1 MIDLLKH
8 KLIALFAALSVF
20 AIFNIATSKPV
31 AADITYSGS
40 EWASVSSNIL
50 AVDQSSLVINQAMFV
65 YNPGNAQHNSWLQ
78 AAGVN
83 ASSGQLVI
91 VQWGE
96 YLVNGQWQ
104 SKPMSYL
111 RSLYTYSNSITTRF
125 YSDGSALANSTN
137 WNKLAGMAGATQNPR
152 KLARAGAYFGVGNG
166 TNDMSDSWDT
176 YGVIGSRFWFSGTF
190 GSGGIAPGGVGNGGG
205 QWPGVAGQN
214 AVGGGLLYR
223 GDELLTIVKA
233 NIEPDVVLPA
243 SERDDAPSN
252 RLAAAK
258 AVTINNVTSS
268 TLAKS
273 KSSDDAASY
282 TVGVDFFSKS
292 PYTYR
297 TYAWAEKD
305 KSYTTKTIENNYQS
319 VINLTDDIPKG
330 FAVSGVEIKTS
341 TGKTL
346 NVESA
351 SSPNLGAVTSNIT
364 KGANKDFAK
373 YYIEPPTTGTSG
385 GKVYVQVVSGD
396 MTENVAA
403 GKRNRFEVK
412 LIGKL
417 VPEELPTPDSKTG
430 IGKVSNKAVANQ
442 VVQRWVKATTSAPGT
457 KPQPYTFT
465 ASNGFNKNE
474 NLYNTSVT
482 TNQVDIAVQAYQ
494 ILARYMTLDDDYQPQ
509 GNTVGVDIGGKTADN
524 FTSDWTYP
532 KLKTTVPTP
541 RTTKTTA
548 TSAIYD
554 RNSQDTVVSKT
565 PGAPWGVTLSDGG
578 NLTSSS
584 IPNSTPVTT
593 ILKADAV
600 LNSGTYTASWYRD
613 VVDLAG
619 NTHQFDQITSLRSGQ
634 SSPVVLTGDDTTF
647 TMGDESQALSLYYG
661 RKLYHV
667 NVKHVT
673 TRDSNPSYT
682 SFDSNLGETEL
693 TPSTNTQGPAGS
705 FQVNKG
711 THEEDYIIH
720 EGEGLDYSPQVLQI
734 RDKSKNLWRL
744 APVFAQGV
752 SYKFNS
758 GSSPKVDANLTY
770 GKLAL
775 EYQRSASS
783 PDRAMVVINPEK
795 LTIDTATANGNA
807 PFKLE
812 FSGVYG
818 SKYKFLRD
826 NDVPG
831 FDLANY
837 KFAVTISD
845 GKKVVYTRNL
855 TLAEFSDSN
864 GRLGM
869 NIDGVLP
876 TTDYKDGQ
884 KTPYS
889 VAITLDKSSLKTL
902 QYEGVGSLP
911 IKIEQDESTDTPSG
925 STFNSFGY
933 TKSKLTVTNSDVS
946 DDGQLSIPKDKLVVQ
961 TVATRSPYT
970 YVEYYESWTLA
981 IPKDLT
987 TLTGYS
993 MSGMYPISYSVD
1005 KISGKGLIDLNNK
1018 FDIRYPR
1025 GLNADRAL
1033 PDYYNE
1039 KKGVTLTAENPTARL
1054 DLRSLSEESKDSDKN
1069 GVLTRA
1075 VTPAVP
1081 KVSIKVGSGEVSSQS
1096 IPDGQTY
1103 LNGGNRIYISDWID
1117 NVPSVQPVIF
1127 ETRPTVAGLG
1137 VNEIKFTFK
1146 QNVTLSGYL
1155 HGHSK
1160 SATQATDA
1168 ILMQPV
1174 DRSSANMT
1182 QGFGYSAADKAWLA
1196 DNDWSN

>member
-8 KLIALFAALSVF
+8 KLIALFAVLSVF
-20 AIFNIATSKPV
+20 TVFGFAASKPV
-31 AADITYSGS
+31 AADISYGGA
-40 EWASVSSNIL
+40 EWTSVNANVN
-50 AVDQSSLVINQAMFV
+50 AVTPFTLIINQAMFV
-65 YNPGNAQHNSWLQ
+65 YNPGNAQQNNWLN
-78 AAGVN
+78 AAGVH
-83 ASSGQLVI
+83 ASPGQLAI

-96 YLVNGQWQ
+96 YQVNGQWQ

-111 RSLYTYSNSITTRF
+111 RSLFTYSNSITTRF
-125 YSDGSALANSTN
+125 YSDGSAEANATN
-137 WNKLAGMAGATQNPR
+137 WNRLVSMSGATQNPR
-152 KLARAGAYFGVGNG
+152 KLAQAGAYFGLGNNTMG
-166 TNDMSDSWDT
+166 DSWDT
-176 YGVIGSRFWFSGTF
+176 YGVGGSKFWFSGTY
-190 GSGGIAPGGVGNGGG
+190 GSGGGVPGGFGHGMG
-205 QWPGVAGQN
+205 QWPGVGGQN

-223 GDELLTIVKA
+223 GDELLTIVRA
-233 NIEPDVVLPA
+233 NIAPDVVLPT
-243 SERDDAPSN
+243 SEKDDAPSN

-273 KSSDDAASY
+273 KSSDDEASY

-292 PYTYR
+292 AYTYR

-330 FAVSGVEIKTS
+330 FAVSAVEIKTS

-346 NVESA
+346 NVETA
-351 SSPNLGAVTSNIT
+351 SSPNLGNVASNIT

-373 YYIEPPTTGTSG
+373 YYIEAPTSGASG
-385 GKVYVQVVSGD
+385 GKVHVQVVSGD
-396 MTENVAA
+396 MTENAAA

-417 VPEELPTPDSKTG
+417 VPAELPTPDSGTG
-430 IGKVSNKAVANQ
+430 VGKVSNKAVVNQ
-442 VVQRWVKATTSAPGT
+442 VVQRWVKASTSAPGT

-474 NLYNTSVT
+474 NLYNTNVT

-494 ILARYMTLDDDYQPQ
+494 MIARYMTLDDDYQPQ
-509 GNTVGVDIGGKTADN
+509 GNTVGVDIGGKIADN

-541 RTTKTTA
+541 RTTKTTE

-554 RNSQDTVVSKT
+554 RNSQDAVVSKKS
-565 PGAPWGVTLSDGG
+565 GEPWGVTLSDGDSIR
-578 NLTSSS
+578 LSR
-584 IPNSTPVTT
+584 IPNSTPVITK
-593 ILKADAV
+593 LKSEAV

-613 VVDLAG
+613 VEDLAG
-619 NTHQFDQITSLRSGQ
+619 NTHRFDQITSLRSGQ
-634 SSPVVLTGDDTTF
+634 SLQVDLTADNITF
-647 TMGDESQALSLYYG
+647 TMGDESRALSLYYG

-667 NVKHVT
+667 NAKHVT
-673 TRDSNPSYT
+673 TRDSKPSYT
-682 SFDSNLGETEL
+682 SFDSNRGETEL

-711 THEEDYIIH
+711 THTEDYVIH

-752 SYKFNS
+752 PYKFDS
-758 GSSPKVDANLTY
+758 GSSPKVDENLTY
-770 GKLAL
+770 GELAL

-783 PDRAMVVINPEK
+783 LDRAMIAINPEK

-826 NDVPG
+826 NAVPG

-837 KFAVTISD
+837 KFTVTISD
-845 GKKVVYTRNL
+845 GKKAVYTRKL

-869 NIDGVLP
+869 QLDGALP
-876 TTDYKDGQ
+876 TNGYKDGQ

-889 VAITLDKSSLKTL
+889 VAITLDKSSLKAL
-902 QYEGVGSLP
+902 QYVGAGSLP
-911 IKIEQDESTDTPSG
+911 INIEQDESTDTPSG
-925 STFNSFGY
+925 SPFSSFGY

-993 MSGMYPISYSVD
+993 MSGMYPISYSID
-1005 KISGKGLIDLNNK
+1005 KVSGKGLIDLNNK
-1018 FDIRYPR
+1018 FEIRYPR
-1025 GLNADRAL
+1025 GLNADRTL

-1039 KKGVTLTAENPTARL
+1039 KKGVTLSAENPTARL
-1054 DLRSLSEESKDSDKN
+1054 DLSNLSEESKDSDKN
-1069 GVLTRA
+1069 GVLTRS

-1081 KVSIKVGSGEVSSQS
+1081 KVSIKVGSGEVSSQNS
-1096 IPDGQTY
+1096 PDGQTY

-1174 DRSSANMT
+1174 DRSSINMT
-1182 QGFGYSAADKAWLA
+1182 QGFGYSVADNAWLA
-1196 DNDWSN
+1196 DNNWSN